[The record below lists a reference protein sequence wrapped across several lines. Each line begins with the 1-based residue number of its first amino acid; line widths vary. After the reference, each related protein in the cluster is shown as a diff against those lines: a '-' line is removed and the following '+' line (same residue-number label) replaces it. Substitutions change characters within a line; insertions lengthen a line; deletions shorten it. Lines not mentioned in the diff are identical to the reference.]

1 VAADVTALENTRYA
15 ATRLVPV
22 AIVIWGVLVAVGSWL
37 GPAGN
42 AVDRWDESVERSFA
56 DVRTPT
62 WNTITH
68 WITMSTETPTVVV
81 LTVIAFVALRL
92 ALGRWRE
99 SFLLAVAVTGQAV
112 IFVSITSLVDRDRPE
127 VPHLDA
133 SPPTSSFPSG
143 HTSAGIAL
151 YGGLAV
157 IAFVAGAALWLRVLA
172 TALAVVDPVAVAL
185 SRMYRGM
192 HHPSDVLGSL
202 ILAGC
207 WLTAVTLVVLATAR
221 HGESRE
227 PAVEPVPV
235 RVP

>member
-81 LTVIAFVALRL
+81 LT
-92 ALGRWRE
+92 
-99 SFLLAVAVTGQAV
+99 VAVTGQAV

-192 HHPSDVLGSL
+192 HHPSAVLGSL